1 MDCGLSR
8 LVGGEVVRLS
18 ALLKRPF
25 FIAAVYAVVS
35 WIWIS
40 VSDIFLH
47 QANLSHRVEGIIDT
61 AKGSVFVAVTAL
73 LMYALLRLANQRL
86 AHANRAEDACTESE
100 QRFRVLADN
109 APVPVI
115 DPSRT
120 VFVSFSD
127 CTIERLS

>member
-1 MDCGLSR
+1 MA
-8 LVGGEVVRLS
+8 RLS

-25 FIAAVYAVVS
+25 FITAVYAVVS

-61 AKGSVFVAVTAL
+61 AKGSAFLAVTAL
-73 LMYALLRLANQRL
+73 LIYVLLRLANQRL
-86 AHANRAEDACTESE
+86 AHANRAEDARTESE